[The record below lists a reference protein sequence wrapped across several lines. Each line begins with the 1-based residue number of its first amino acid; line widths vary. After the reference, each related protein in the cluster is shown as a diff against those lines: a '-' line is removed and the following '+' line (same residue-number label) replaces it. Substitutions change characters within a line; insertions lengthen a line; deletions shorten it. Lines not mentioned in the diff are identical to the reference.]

1 MLEKLDNVVLSN
13 DDIHLDDVDSDIV
26 TFFSGYII
34 HNVFYLTNI
43 NLDDDIFEEDGP
55 ISIVLFKLQLGVID
69 LNNVE
74 HGTLWWDWCVSEDA

>member
-55 ISIVLFKLQLGVID
+55 ISIVLFKLRLGVID

-74 HGTLWWDWCVSEDA
+74 HGTL